1 MYRYYM
7 SLFFFSQFNTNIYLA
22 LWNFNRKGNCTE
34 GLIRYWPDPGRFCSS
49 LECRRAKKKKKKK
62 KTEDTNSRDDN
73 YDLKYV
79 GFFFFIYFFPYFV
92 ISPCPVKYVA
102 VLKRSVFLTKH
113 MGFLIRLT
121 GYHQHRIIRYKTKY
135 CDLFFFFFLKKK
147 SR

>member
-62 KTEDTNSRDDN
+62 RQKTQTVVMIIMTLSM
-73 YDLKYV
+73 LV
-79 GFFFFIYFFPYFV
+79 FFFYLFF
-92 ISPCPVKYVA
+92 
-102 VLKRSVFLTKH
+102 SVFCNKPLPCE
-113 MGFLIRLT
+113 IRGGIKAVRFSNKAYGIFDQTNRLSPT
-121 GYHQHRIIRYKTKY
+121 SDYKVQNKI
-135 CDLFFFFFLKKK
+135 L
-147 SR
+147 

>member
-62 KTEDTNSRDDN
+62 KKTEDTNSRDDN

-79 GFFFFIYFFPYFV
+79 GFFFFYLFF
-92 ISPCPVKYVA
+92 
-102 VLKRSVFLTKH
+102 SVFCNKPLPCE
-113 MGFLIRLT
+113 IRGGIKAVRFSNKAYGIFDQTNRLSPT
-121 GYHQHRIIRYKTKY
+121 SDYKVQNKI
-135 CDLFFFFFLKKK
+135 L
-147 SR
+147 

>member
-62 KTEDTNSRDDN
+62 TEDTNSRDGN
-73 YDLKYV
+73 HDLKYV
-79 GFFFFIYFFPYFV
+79 GFFFIYLFF
-92 ISPCPVKYVA
+92 
-102 VLKRSVFLTKH
+102 SVFCNKPLPCE
-113 MGFLIRLT
+113 IRGGIKAVRFSNKAYGIFDQTNRLSPT
-121 GYHQHRIIRYKTKY
+121 SDYKVQNKI
-135 CDLFFFFFLKKK
+135 L
-147 SR
+147 